1 MNIFNLITGNAIQSP
16 QSLRFPERHTPTPF
30 YRGRVVMDPAKCLA
44 CGICDYVCVSAAIEV
59 TPGEGQCEWTYDP
72 ARCTYCGRCVDHCPG
87 AALTQAD
94 DRGPSYGRPGELAEK
109 VIVIYPSCPE
119 CGKPAIPFNDAVLG
133 VAFKDVTAQLRERV
147 HLCDRCRRK
156 ATVTALKK
164 GFGAT
169 ADTERN
175 TDER

>member
-1 MNIFNLITGNAIQSP
+1 MNIFNLITGNAIQGP

-109 VIVIYPSCPE
+109 VTVIYPSCPE